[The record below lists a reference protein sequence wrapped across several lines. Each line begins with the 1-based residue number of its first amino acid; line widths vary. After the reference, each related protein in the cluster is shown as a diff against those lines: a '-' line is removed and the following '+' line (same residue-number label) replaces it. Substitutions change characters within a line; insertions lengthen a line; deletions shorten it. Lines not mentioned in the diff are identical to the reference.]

1 MDSQVGKHIFNEC
14 IKGFLKQSAV
24 ILVTHQLQHLKAAD
38 KIVVL
43 KEGRVQEIGTYDN
56 LVNFGVDLSAYLSLT
71 KNIETP
77 IDDKIELL
85 TLSDEKTV
93 LNQIHQDGL
102 NKSSP
107 SEDLDY
113 EKSLLQKELK
123 SESVLLKNLQEPAL
137 AETHKLISENIKQE
151 IPKEL
156 KSVGSVNK
164 DVFLKYFQIGDDW
177 FSTISMLI
185 LLILCQVIYSGS
197 DFWISYW
204 TRIEEINQ
212 REILMKHQTNGT
224 HFR

>member
-1 MDSQVGKHIFNEC
+1 MDSQVGKHIFNKC
-14 IKGFLKQSAV
+14 ITGFLKQSTV

-43 KEGRVQEIGTYDN
+43 KEGRVQETGTFDN
-56 LVNFGVDLSAYLSLT
+56 LVNIGVDLSAYLSLS

-77 IDDKIELL
+77 MNDKIELL
-85 TLSDEKTV
+85 KLTDDKTV
-93 LNQIHQDGL
+93 LNQISQEGL

-113 EKSLLQKELK
+113 EKSLLQKELT
-123 SESVLLKNLQEPAL
+123 SESVLLKNLQEPEI
-137 AETHKLISENIKQE
+137 AETHKLISEIVKQE

-156 KSVGSVNK
+156 KSVGMVNK
-164 DVFLKYFQIGDDW
+164 DVFVEYFQIRGDW

-204 TRIEEINQ
+204 TKIEEINQ
-212 REILMKHQTNGT
+212 GEIYLKHGTNDT